1 MGFNSVFKG
10 LMKTTVSKIFKI
22 CWEKKKR
29 WASRTAKLGVH
40 FKYFVEISHNKH
52 QQHMM
57 QNRRTSYVL
66 YCSDGKDMTINVH
79 DSSYKVCSLPAAT
92 SDDRMRVE

>member
-1 MGFNSVFKG
+1 
-10 LMKTTVSKIFKI
+10 
-22 CWEKKKR
+22 
-29 WASRTAKLGVH
+29 
-40 FKYFVEISHNKH
+40 
-52 QQHMM
+52 MM